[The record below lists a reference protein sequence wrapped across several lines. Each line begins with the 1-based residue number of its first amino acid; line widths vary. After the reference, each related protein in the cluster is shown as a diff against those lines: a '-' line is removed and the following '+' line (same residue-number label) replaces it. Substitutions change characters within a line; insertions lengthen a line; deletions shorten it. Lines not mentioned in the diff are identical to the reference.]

1 MKTKALSILL
11 TVTFLLAFITC
22 KKELDPN
29 IETFEIT
36 KERITEGTTT
46 WTIDG
51 TYDYPGVI
59 DGIKACVSGD
69 GVNMEF
75 EAELNGKDFSVT
87 MTGLKPA
94 TEYQYHYAV
103 DYGFSKPF
111 LTETKTF
118 TTLSSE
124 SPTVKALEILK
135 IDSTTYRVKCQVIAD
150 GGTEVTER
158 GICWNTF
165 GTPTLDDSFRRYEGD
180 MGVFDEYSVY
190 MDHLTLGK
198 KYYVRAYAKNAAGK
212 TGLSEDVLDFVTEAS
227 AGMTVDIELSC
238 NPEAGGTIISG
249 GGSYEVGTQCTA
261 TAEANTGY
269 TFINWTE
276 NDVQVSSE
284 ASYTFTVTTARSLV
298 ANFTKQAYVITVQVD
313 PEGSGTVTGAGGYDY
328 GEECN
333 LTAATIL

>member
-1 MKTKALSILL
+1 MKTKTLSILL
-11 TVTFLLAFITC
+11 ICTFLLAFVTC

-36 KERITEGTTT
+36 KERAMEGTTT

-59 DGIKACVSGD
+59 DGITACVSGD

-75 EAELNGKDFSVT
+75 ETVLDGKDFSVT
-87 MTGLKPA
+87 MTGLKPG

-111 LTETKTF
+111 ITETNTF
-118 TTLSSE
+118 ATLSSD
-124 SPTVKALEILK
+124 SPTLKALEILK

-165 GTPTLDDSFRRYEGD
+165 GAPTLDDSFSRYEGN
-180 MGVFDEYSVY
+180 MGIFDEYSVY
-190 MDHLTLGK
+190 MENLALGK
-198 KYYVRAYAKNAAGK
+198 KYYVRAYAKNEAGK
-212 TGLSEDVLDFVTEAS
+212 IGLSEEMLDFETEAS

-238 NPEAGGTIISG
+238 NPEAGGTVSG

-269 TFINWTE
+269 TFIN
-276 NDVQVSSE
+276 
-284 ASYTFTVTTARSLV
+284 
-298 ANFTKQAYVITVQVD
+298 
-313 PEGSGTVTGAGGYDY
+313 
-328 GEECN
+328 
-333 LTAATIL
+333 